1 MIDYQKIIQ
10 QLDQLETEQ
19 INKKTI
25 NIDQMM
31 PLEIV
36 AAINREDATVAGV
49 VRDALPEIAKTS
61 QLFADCFGK
70 GGRIFYLG
78 AGTSGRLGVLDA
90 AEAPPTFGT
99 DPKKIIGL
107 IAGGYDTLVMSR
119 EGVEDREEDAVKD
132 IEKHNVCEHDL
143 VIGIAASRRTPYTIA
158 GLKIAQ
164 KMKARTVFIIC
175 NKPDASFLSDEVIE
189 NLDVLISLPVG
200 PEVITGSTRMK
211 SATAQKL
218 TLNMIST
225 AAMVLLGK
233 TLGNLMVDLQA
244 RSDKLAARSRKILID
259 LLEISL
265 DESDDLLVRASG
277 SVKTAIV
284 MHRFSCNAQDA
295 RDKLDIANGFIS
307 RTK

>member
-1 MIDYQKIIQ
+1 MTDYHKIIQ
-10 QLDQLETEQ
+10 QLDRLETEQ

-25 NIDQMM
+25 NIDQMS

-36 AAINREDATVAGV
+36 AVINREDATVAGV
-49 VRDALPEIAKTS
+49 VRDALPEIANAS
-61 QLFADCFGK
+61 QLFADCYGK

-99 DPKKIIGL
+99 DPKRIVGL
-107 IAGGYDTLVMSR
+107 ISGGYDTLVMSQ
-119 EGVEDREEDAVKD
+119 EGVEDREEAAALD
-132 IEKHNVCEHDL
+132 IERHEIGENDL
-143 VIGIAASRRTPYTIA
+143 VIGIAASRRTPYTIS
-158 GLKIAQ
+158 GLATAQ
-164 KMKARTVFIIC
+164 KLGAQTVYIIC
-175 NKPDASFLSDEVIE
+175 NRAEAQFLIDPVIE
-189 NLDVLISLPVG
+189 KLDVLISLPVG

-244 RSDKLAARSRKILID
+244 KSDKLEARSRTILID

-265 DESDDLLVRASG
+265 DESDELLRKAEG

-284 MHRFSCNAQDA
+284 MHRFACCLQEA
-295 RDKLDIANGFIS
+295 RTKLDRANGFIS
-307 RTK
+307 RIK